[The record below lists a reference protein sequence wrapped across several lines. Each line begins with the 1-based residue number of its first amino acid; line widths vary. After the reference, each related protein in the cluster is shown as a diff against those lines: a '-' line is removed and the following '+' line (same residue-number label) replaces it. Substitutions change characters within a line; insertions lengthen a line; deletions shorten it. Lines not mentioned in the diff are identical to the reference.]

1 LLQRGDTTGIFQ
13 LESAGMKR
21 YLRELKPTE
30 FDDIIAMCA
39 LYRPGPLGAG
49 LTDSFV
55 RRKNGLEKVTYEH
68 ELTKNA
74 LESTYGVIVY
84 QEQVMQMSKEMS
96 GFTGGESDTLRKGI
110 GKKIP
115 EVLKKM
121 GVPG

>member
-1 LLQRGDTTGIFQ
+1 
-13 LESAGMKR
+13 
-21 YLRELKPTE
+21 
-30 FDDIIAMCA
+30 MCA

-55 RRKNGLEKVTYEH
+55 RRKNGVEKVTYDH
-68 ELTKNA
+68 ELTRNA

-84 QEQVMQMSKEMS
+84 QEQVMQMSREMS
-96 GFTGGESDTLRKGI
+96 SFTGGESDTLRKGI

-121 GVPG
+121 GDKFIEGAVANGVPRQTVEKIWGDILGFAGLCF